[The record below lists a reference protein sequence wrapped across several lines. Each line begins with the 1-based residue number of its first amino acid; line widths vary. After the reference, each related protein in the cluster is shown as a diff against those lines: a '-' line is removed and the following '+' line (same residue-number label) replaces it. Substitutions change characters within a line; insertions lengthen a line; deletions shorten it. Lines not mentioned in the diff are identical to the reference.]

1 MKNNNICKFSDIKSS
16 DLICTQFVYE
26 TQNTQS
32 QNSYSDRYI
41 LGFVTEGEGLLCQ
54 NIHEIKINKGTV
66 FFIEK
71 ETNFSIKGENGFAYF
86 YISFYGRRADELVER
101 FVLSR
106 NNCIFNLNNSY
117 DELSAFAFNCLQ
129 RANEQNTDILS
140 ECGLLYFMTYLEVK
154 EHRSTDLLSTM
165 ISLTAQN
172 FSNASFSLN
181 TLSDMMKY
189 DAKYLSFYFKKH
201 KRICYSEY
209 LRDLRVKHS
218 IFLIEQGL
226 TSVKNIALLSGFAD
240 ALYFSKVFKKEM
252 EKSPKEYIAYI
263 NKNGA
268 HL

>member
-1 MKNNNICKFSDIKSS
+1 MKNNNICKFSNMKSS

-26 TQNTQS
+26 TENTQS
-32 QNSYSDRYI
+32 QKSYTDRYI
-41 LGFVTEGEGLLCQ
+41 LGFVAQGDGLICQ
-54 NIHEIKINKGTV
+54 NVHELKINKGTV

-71 ETNFSIKGENGFAYF
+71 DTYFSIKGDNGFAYF

-101 FVLSR
+101 LILSEHR
-106 NNCIFNLNNSY
+106 CIFDLSNSY
-117 DELSAFAFNCLQ
+117 DELSSFAFNCLQ
-129 RANEQNTDILS
+129 RANGQNTDILS
-140 ECGLLYFMTYLEVK
+140 ECVLLYFMTYLEV
-154 EHRSTDLLSTM
+154 EERRSTNLLSTM
-165 ISLTAQN
+165 ILLTSQN

-201 KRICYSEY
+201 KQICYSEY

-218 IFLIEQGL
+218 VFLIEQGL

-252 EKSPKEYIAYI
+252 QKSPKEYIAYI
-263 NKNGA
+263 TKYNKT
-268 HL
+268 